1 MTSLKGLCVLAL
13 VALCAVSFSQAREI
27 SRQRREAEAAKK
39 LQLPSTIMVAVLNG
53 ARVVVI
59 ITMLITTITMEAKA
73 TTITVVII
81 IMKRATKGIMTKGTI
96 TIIMESMADTRSTII
111 MTKDTMVITITAKR
125 ERKDITSVKR
135 DITKRA
141 TIPMEVTINII
152 LTNSRKKN
160 TSSTKI
166 MMAVIMRNMEGSTM
180 NMDTKR
186 EVTTRDTII
195 REATIMI
202 ITDIRSIIITEDTI
216 MKTVDT
222 KDMEDTSIITIITMI
237 MARREVMITISTGDT
252 RKAASTKLEEL
263 LTGRFQSAH
272 DDVLVISKGPEQE
285 KEIFMYDLTTN
296 NVSKLSGELS
306 SAFVEAAEANSSD
319 DLSNGQAAKSS
330 ETTANQKAH

>member
-27 SRQRREAEAAKK
+27 SRQRREAEAAK
-39 LQLPSTIMVAVLNG
+39 LPSTIMVAVLNG

-272 DDVLVISKGPEQE
+272 DDVSKGPEQE